1 MSVTYVTL
9 SVLKARLSIP
19 STDTD
24 NDTYLTGVIEAVS
37 RVIDDFAGQ
46 HIYADSEDTARYY
59 TAQRSDICYIDNL
72 VSITSL
78 ETDPTGDR
86 TYTDTW
92 AATDYDLQPDNPID
106 APYQWIVTTPNGGY
120 VFPTFGRG
128 VKVTGK
134 FGWSASIPQQV
145 REACILM
152 AEQVWLRKDIPF
164 GVSGGDGAMLSASL
178 QSIMFNDPHIKGLLA
193 RYRRYS

>member
-9 SVLKARLSIP
+9 SVLKARLDIP
-19 STDTD
+19 STDTA
-24 NDTYLTGVIEAVS
+24 NDAYLTGIIEAAS
-37 RVIDDFAGQ
+37 RCIDDFAGQ
-46 HIYADSEDTARYY
+46 HIYADSADTARYY
-59 TAQRSDICYIDNL
+59 TALSGSICYIDNL

-78 ETDPTGDR
+78 QTDPTGDR

-106 APYQWIVTTPNGGY
+106 APYQWIVTTPNGNY
-120 VFPTFGRG
+120 AFPTFRRG

-134 FGWSASIPQQV
+134 FGWSSATPQQV
-145 REACILM
+145 SEACILM
-152 AEQVWLRKDIPF
+152 AEQIWLRKDKPF
-164 GVSGGDGAMLSASL
+164 GISGGAGAMLSADL